1 MRKLSIKK
9 SENIKIKCPF
19 CKDKIPSNATR
30 CSHCTADLSGK
41 EAQDNIEKQ
50 LKHRKKNII
59 IGLSFLGFLVFL
71 IVIVVATSPS
81 SNTPSSEEK
90 IAVNIK
96 DVFAPNKNDP
106 YSVVLIIENK
116 NSFDWGDCELK
127 LNNEFKTK
135 MQLISIGNNEVPL
148 ISFARK
154 DGTFFDIRKYTYNS
168 FEVQCKKPYFD
179 VQKYSY

>member
-1 MRKLSIKK
+1 MKKPSIKK

-50 LKHRKKNII
+50 LKRRKKNII
-59 IGLSFLGFLVFL
+59 VGLSFFGFLIFL
-71 IVIVVATSPS
+71 VVIVAVANPS
-81 SNTPSSEEK
+81 NDTPSKEK
-90 IAVNIK
+90 MAVKINTT
-96 DVFAPNKNDP
+96 FAKNKNDP
-106 YSVVLIIENK
+106 YSVVLVVENK
-116 NSFDWGDCELK
+116 NSFNWEDCELK

-179 VQKYSY
+179 VQKYNY